1 MNISN
6 SLTENIET
14 AKKLLPIGTSFDFI
28 TRNLKIQDT
37 GVYFIGIN
45 GLNNQDLLQK
55 VLFQMQRSNGNSPL
69 EDLRDFAAANIG
81 FGQVTLTS
89 EWETIIQNVLSGP
102 CVLFFDG
109 FYDAIIL
116 DTRTYPVRGIE
127 EPENEKVLR
136 GSKDGFVETLLFNT
150 NLIRRR
156 IRSNALTFEIF
167 NLGKKSHMDVAIA
180 YDASLADLEFV
191 EKLKDKLN
199 SIHASS
205 LTMGT
210 KSLEELLIPRKWF
223 HPLPATFRTERPDVA
238 CSYLM
243 EGYVLLMVDT
253 TPSCIIL
260 PCNIFQFTQSPEDY
274 YKSPLIGNY
283 IRFFRFVCFFLSL
296 FLLPVFLLFTTSPS
310 LLPAGINLL
319 PTGNLSPLQLFIYV
333 LFAEL
338 LLDLFKYSSSHAPGG
353 FSGAFSIVGGLLIG
367 DVAVSLNWASKE
379 IIFYAAATMLASLGL
394 NNIDFSDAIRM
405 YRLFLILLTGL
416 FGLPGFLTGVFL
428 ITLSVITT
436 PGFLKK
442 SYFWPLFPPD
452 WSALK
457 TLLFRYPTIMS
468 QPNTIK
474 RQNKN

>member
-6 SLTENIET
+6 SLTENIKT
-14 AKKLLPIGTSFDFI
+14 AKELLPIGTSFDFI
-28 TRNLKIQDT
+28 TRNLQIQDT

-55 VLFQMQRSNGNSPL
+55 VLFQMQRCTATSPL
-69 EDLRDFAAANIG
+69 KDLHDFAAANIG
-81 FGQVTLTS
+81 FSQVTLTS

-109 FYDAIIL
+109 FHEAILL

-127 EPENEKVLR
+127 EPENEKVIR

-156 IRSNALTFEIF
+156 IRSKTLTFEILTIG
-167 NLGKKSHMDVAIA
+167 NKSHMDVALA
-180 YDASLADLEFV
+180 YDSTLADLSFV
-191 EKLKDKLN
+191 KNLKDKLN
-199 SIHASS
+199 SVNASS

-283 IRFFRFVCFFLSL
+283 IRFFRFICFFLSL
-296 FLLPVFLLFTTSPS
+296 LLLPSFLLLAASPS
-310 LLPAGINLL
+310 LLPTGINLL
-319 PTGNLSPLQLFIYV
+319 PTGTLSPLRLFIYV

-367 DVAVSLNWASKE
+367 DVAISLNWANKE
-379 IIFYAAATMLASLGL
+379 IIFYAAATLLASLGL
-394 NNIDFSDAIRM
+394 GNIDLSDAVRM
-405 YRLFLILLTGL
+405 YRLILILLTG
-416 FGLPGFLTGVFL
+416 FFQFPGFIAGLGLVL
-428 ITLSVITT
+428 LSIITT

-442 SYFWPLFPPD
+442 SYFWPLFPLD
-452 WSALK
+452 WNALK

-474 RQNKN
+474 RQDND